1 MNVLGSLG
9 SAIAQNPAI
18 AVGIAELGGS
28 LVGGAMDL
36 FGSKQD
42 REERKERFQEEA
54 KKTSEFLEKE
64 AKLASEER
72 KEVFGLEKER
82 SKEMLDKELDYL
94 SKLADKNIDL
104 FNQYYGNLAKRR
116 QELLAQGLTR
126 EEIPEFFNQVLAS
139 RQSIMA
145 GASRVPDT
153 YGGASLGSDL
163 GALRMARM
171 QQYQQAF
178 TPLQQPAQLRM
189 RESITPAIRN
199 LGNLYMSYQQ
209 QRLGQRGQRP
219 PQAVQ
224 RRSGATQTEIQQE
237 RRKRSFADPYQ
248 SKEYAEMLEKG
259 IAAKKIQ
266 KAFRKYQKKKKGMKL
281 IAKPNIT
288 TGEEPYSFGYAR
300 DDLIKRERA
309 RKAEE
314 NVPTLKVKSK
324 PQEEEVP
331 LSKER
336 IEWNKALKKLSTFSV
351 EPTIPEIPK
360 RVIKRLTK
368 FTPPKKDWRKRSDAS
383 ALLEKIEQQQR
394 AVGAPQF
401 ITLPTNPNVRGF
413 K

>member
-18 AVGIAELGGS
+18 AVGIAELGGN
-28 LVGGAMDL
+28 VIGGAMDL
-36 FGSKQD
+36 FGSRQD
-42 REERKERFQEEA
+42 RQERQERFQEEA

-178 TPLQQPAQLRM
+178 TPLQQPQQLRM
-189 RESITPAIRN
+189 RETVTPAIRN
-199 LGNLYMSYQQ
+199 LGNLYMSYQS
-209 QRLGQRGQRP
+209 QRLGQRGERP
-219 PQAVQ
+219 SVVQ
-224 RRSGATQTEIQQE
+224 SRLGDTETKVERQKRR
-237 RRKRSFADPYQ
+237 RVFADPTQ
-248 SKEYAEMLEKG
+248 SKEYADLLSQQVKEREAVEK
-259 IAAKKIQ
+259 IKKAY
-266 KAFRKYQKKKKGMKL
+266 KRYKVKKGRKEKGMKL
-281 IAKPNIT
+281 YGIPEL
-288 TGEEPYSFGYAR
+288 GEKYGFKGFTEIPEEKYAQIQLTKHR
-300 DDLIKRERA
+300 YA
-309 RKAEE
+309 M
-314 NVPTLKVKSK
+314 
-324 PQEEEVP
+324 
-331 LSKER
+331 KEK
-336 IEWNKALKKLSTFSV
+336 EFLKKPITKEDLAYEQKLMERVAKKRVGKEGMEALIAQLSSAR
-351 EPTIPEIPK
+351 IPEGKKEVSVPEGREGLYQSIPDS
-360 RVIKRLTK
+360 
-368 FTPPKKDWRKRSDAS
+368 PPPLRKRGT
-383 ALLEKIEQQQR
+383 KK
-394 AVGAPQF
+394 
-401 ITLPTNPNVRGF
+401 N